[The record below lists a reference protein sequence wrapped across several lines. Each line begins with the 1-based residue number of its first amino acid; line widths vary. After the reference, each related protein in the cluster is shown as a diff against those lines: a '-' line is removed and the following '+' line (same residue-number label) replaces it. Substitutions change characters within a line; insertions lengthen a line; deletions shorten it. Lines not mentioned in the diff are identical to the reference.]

1 MNNSKTGTYQPIPQE
16 TELIGR
22 RTLDAAFKVHS
33 ALGPGLLEGVY
44 EKALAYE
51 LNKQRIMVERQ
62 KRIPIK
68 YDDQILES
76 GFFCDLLIDQRV
88 IVELKAVATINPIFH
103 AQLLTY
109 LRLSG
114 IRLGYLINFNTI
126 HLKDGIKRMVL

>member
-1 MNNSKTGTYQPIPQE
+1 MNNSGKQSYQIIPQE
-16 TELIGR
+16 TELIGKQ
-22 RTLDAAFKVHS
+22 TLDAAFKVHS
-33 ALGPGLLEGVY
+33 VLGPGLLESVY

-51 LNKQRIMVERQ
+51 LNKNRIMVERQ

-76 GFFCDLLIDQRV
+76 GFFCDLLVNRCV
-88 IVELKAVATINPIFH
+88 IVELKAVETINPIFH

-109 LRLSG
+109 LRLTG

-126 HLKDGIKRMVL
+126 HLKDGIKRFVN

>member
-1 MNNSKTGTYQPIPQE
+1 MNNSGKQSYQIIPQE
-16 TELIGR
+16 TELIGKQ
-22 RTLDAAFKVHS
+22 TLDAAFKVHS
-33 ALGPGLLEGVY
+33 VLGPGLLESVY

-51 LNKQRIMVERQ
+51 LNKNRIMVERQ

-76 GFFCDLLIDQRV
+76 GFFCDLLVDNRV
-88 IVELKAVATINPIFH
+88 IVELKAVETVIPIFQ

-109 LRLSG
+109 LRLTG

-126 HLKDGIKRMVL
+126 HLKDGIKRFVN

>member
-1 MNNSKTGTYQPIPQE
+1 MNNSGKQSYQIIPQE
-16 TELIGR
+16 TELIGKQ
-22 RTLDAAFKVHS
+22 TLDAAFKVHS
-33 ALGPGLLEGVY
+33 VLGPGLLESVY

-51 LNKQRIMVERQ
+51 LNKNRIMVERQ

-76 GFFCDLLIDQRV
+76 GFFCDLLVDNRV
-88 IVELKAVATINPIFH
+88 IVELKAVETVIPIFQ

-109 LRLSG
+109 LRLTG

-126 HLKDGIKRMVL
+126 HFNDGIKRFVN